1 MTKKAIWVIDDD
13 AIYQIIVNKIIQ
25 RSEMFSTITSFKNGK
40 EAIDVLQE
48 IVHNTADESAS
59 LPDII
64 LLDINMPIMDGW
76 EFMEKMGL
84 IKSKFS
90 KDITVYI
97 VSSSIATED
106 KNKSKTYS
114 DILGYLSK
122 PVTINDLTLIASND
136 KKIAFC
142 INKDLN

>member
-13 AIYQIIVNKIIQ
+13 PIYQIIINKIIQ

-40 EAIDVLQE
+40 EAIDALHETVNTTTDNIE
-48 IVHNTADESAS
+48 I
-59 LPDII
+59 LPDLI
-64 LLDINMPIMDGW
+64 LLDINMPVMDGW

-84 IKSKFS
+84 LKSKFS
-90 KDITVYI
+90 KKITVYI
-97 VSSSIATED
+97 VSSSIASED

-122 PVTINDLTLIASND
+122 PVTINDLELIASD
-136 KKIAFC
+136 
-142 INKDLN
+142 D